1 MGILDWFKSKKVTK
15 PGGQAKQV
23 AKTVSNPGANRFT
36 NVNSFKVGSW
46 EKGGHKWVG
55 PHPKIK
61 IQKMLNDGDI
71 SPKDLI
77 SFKGGKDND
86 RVYQIPGIKLKSLK
100 KANPNSKSKATAKKR
115 TKTTIGKT
123 NMAHLKPTNQGKTQ
137 GQPMKKKKPQLKK
150 KSPTTSDSI
159 VQPKGAGRQS
169 AKSRPLGKTVELQK
183 LIDKT
188 ASKGELNLDV
198 NLGEYQ
204 GPVTIRKPIKIIG
217 KNHVI
222 WSKKGPVLSVEKG
235 ETILQDLSIEITV
248 SDHSK
253 LSEEETMALAVS
265 PSATIKTNKVLVR
278 GNVKGVTGEEGT
290 WDYPPTINLGSLRP
304 EVSHEFKIELL
315 IPIKCKIRCD
325 ISGLVLNASNASS
338 GSTTL
343 TLLLEGMGSG
353 TRLRG
358 KITIESGMLSR
369 QIPINANISD
379 SKSKKAIK
387 GNGEV
392 IWKPEKST
400 LLDLANQIV
409 KDLTLKKSDVIEFGS
424 PSQGD
429 TLEFAEFLEVSD
441 KGMIKLR
448 KLEQATDATLRVKGR
463 PFSVCPEDY
472 AFKKIDC
479 FVLPMSL
486 AKQEGWRDVKLPKG
500 SLGLKAWNDAVESL
514 TCDVRVVHNKKL
526 AGKMQWKA
534 GEIIKFAKK
543 VDSKGKWIPKK
554 DQSFAYGEFDE
565 FSNKGMIKLRNLEQ
579 DKTGK
584 FSKVSRLSLF
594 NPLDYAWDSI
604 LRLELPDDLEKKGVV
619 DLQKA
624 VKGPFTLNSWN
635 QLIDDANLKN
645 NQPRARSKKTSN
657 RRLNPGL
664 GEAFA
669 NSPVPEESK
678 GQESLLKQEEPKV
691 EGGTSLKAHEKPS
704 VPSEPLTTEKKRSKQ
719 SSLKTSVFSMNDENK
734 SKSPPPTKE
743 KLNND
748 KITKTKKSKTNKIEL
763 KGFWNE

>member
-1 MGILDWFKSKKVTK
+1 MGILDWFKSKKVTNT
-15 PGGQAKQV
+15 GGQANPV
-23 AKTVSNPGANRFT
+23 SKTVSNPGGNRFA
-36 NVNSFKVGSW
+36 NISSFKVKTRQGS
-46 EKGGHKWVG
+46 GHRWDG
-55 PHPKIK
+55 PFAKAK

-77 SFKGGKDND
+77 IYKGSEYND

-100 KANPNSKSKATAKKR
+100 KANPHSKSKAPAKKR
-115 TKTTIGKT
+115 IKNTNGKK
-123 NMAHLKPTNQGKTQ
+123 NKAYLKSANQGKTQ
-137 GQPMKKKKPQLKK
+137 VQPMNKKKPQLKK
-150 KSPTTSDSI
+150 KSPATSDSI
-159 VQPKGAGRQS
+159 VHPKGAGHHS
-169 AKSRPLGKTVELQK
+169 AKASSLGEKVDLQK

-188 ASKGELNLDV
+188 ASKGELNLDG

-204 GPVTIRKPIKIIG
+204 GPVTIRKPIKIVG

-235 ETILQDLSIEITV
+235 ETVLQDLSIEITM

-253 LSEEETMALAVS
+253 LSDGETMALVVS
-265 PSATIKTNKVLVR
+265 PSAKIKTGKVLVR

-290 WDYPPTINLGSLRP
+290 WDYPSTINLGSLRS

-315 IPIKCKIRCD
+315 IPIKCKIKCD
-325 ISGLVLNASNASS
+325 ISGLVLKASKAAS

-343 TLLLEGMGSG
+343 TLLLERMGTG
-353 TRLRG
+353 TRIRG
-358 KITIESGMLSR
+358 KMTIESGSLSR

-392 IWKPEKST
+392 IWKPKKST

-409 KDLTLKKSDVIEFGS
+409 KDLNLKKSDVIEFGS
-424 PSQGD
+424 PAQGG

-441 KGMIKLR
+441 KGMMKLR

-479 FVLPMSL
+479 FVLPKKL
-486 AKQEGWRDVKLPKG
+486 VKLEGWRDVKLPKG
-500 SLGLKAWNDAVESL
+500 PLGLKAWNDAVESL
-514 TCDVRVVHNKKL
+514 TCDVRVAHNKKL
-526 AGKMQWKA
+526 AGKMQWKT

-579 DKTGK
+579 DETGK
-584 FSKVSRLSLF
+584 LSKVSRLSLF
-594 NPLDYAWDSI
+594 NPLDYAWESI
-604 LRLELPDDLEKKGVV
+604 RRLELPDDLAKKGVV

-624 VKGPFTLNSWN
+624 REGPFELNSWN
-635 QLIDDANLKN
+635 QLIEDVNLKN
-645 NQPRARSKKTSN
+645 NQPRARSKKTRN

-669 NSPVPEESK
+669 SSPVPEESK
-678 GQESLLKQEEPKV
+678 Q
-691 EGGTSLKAHEKPS
+691 EKPS
-704 VPSEPLTTEKKRSKQ
+704 VPSKPHTTEKKRSKQ
-719 SSLKTSVFSMNDENK
+719 GSMKTSAFSLNDENK
-734 SKSPPPTKE
+734 SKSPPSITE

-748 KITKTKKSKTNKIEL
+748 KITKTKKSITNKSEL